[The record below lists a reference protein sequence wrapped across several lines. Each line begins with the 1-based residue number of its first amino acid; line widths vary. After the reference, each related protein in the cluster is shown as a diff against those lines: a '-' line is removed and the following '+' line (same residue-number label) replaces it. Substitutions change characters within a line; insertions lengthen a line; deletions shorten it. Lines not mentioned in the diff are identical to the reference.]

1 MSRRL
6 TADLTLPVTAPSVPD
21 LIATVDQL
29 WPRGATPTDED
40 LQALYAFPESLMRPW
55 VKVNF
60 ISSMDGAATVQGRSG
75 GLGDDNDKRI
85 FILGRRLCDVILV
98 GSATA
103 VAEKYRGVTRAEM
116 AGVDRAA
123 LGLAPVPTIAIV
135 TRNCTIEPTAPVITD
150 TEVAP
155 IIYTTSSADEG
166 RRAAVAEAGAEVV
179 LAGSTDVDLPAVV
192 ADLGKRGLSRVNCE
206 GGPRLFGSMIAAGV
220 VDELCL
226 SIAPLL
232 TSGDSGRIAVGDFPP
247 EPLRM
252 RLRSV
257 LHGEDLLMLR
267 YTR

>member
-1 MSRRL
+1 
-6 TADLTLPVTAPSVPD
+6 
-21 LIATVDQL
+21 VDQL
-29 WPRGATPTDED
+29 WPSAGTPSDED
-40 LQALYAFPESLMRPW
+40 LHAIYAFPEQLAKPW

-60 ISSMDGAATVQGRSG
+60 ISSLDGAATVQGRSG

-85 FILGRRLCDVILV
+85 FTVGRELCDVILV

-103 VAEKYRGVTRAEM
+103 ITEKYRGIRREDLT
-116 AGVDRAA
+116 GVDRAA

-135 TRNCTIEPTAPVITD
+135 TRSCTIEPDALVITD

-166 RRAAVAEAGAEVV
+166 RRAAVAAAGAEVV
-179 LAGSTDVDLPAVV
+179 LVGTDDVDLPALV
-192 ADLGKRGLSRVNCE
+192 ADLGRRGLYRVNGE

-220 VDELCL
+220 VNELCL
-226 SIAPLL
+226 SVAPLL

-247 EPLRM
+247 EPQRM

-257 LHGEDLLMLR
+257 LHGGDLLMLR

>member
-1 MSRRL
+1 MTSVDHL
-6 TADLTLPVTAPSVPD
+6 LPSGT
-21 LIATVDQL
+21 
-29 WPRGATPTDED
+29 TPTDDD
-40 LQALYAFPESLMRPW
+40 LRALYAFPEPLTAPW

-60 ISSMDGAATVQGRSG
+60 ISSLDGAATVQGRSG
-75 GLGDDNDKRI
+75 GLGDANDKRI
-85 FILGRRLCDVILV
+85 FLLGRQLCDVILV

-103 VAEKYRGVTRAEM
+103 VAEKYRGVKLKEM
-116 AGVDRAA
+116 DGADRAA

-135 TRNCTIEPTAPVITD
+135 TRNCTIEPSALVITD

-155 IIYTTSSADEG
+155 IIYTTSNADEA
-166 RRAAVAEAGAEVV
+166 RRTAVADAGAEVV
-179 LAGSTDVDLPAVV
+179 LVGEQDVDLPALV
-192 ADLGKRGLSRVNCE
+192 ADLGRRGLNRVNGE

-226 SIAPLL
+226 SVAPLL

-247 EPLRM
+247 APQRM

-257 LHGEDLLMLR
+257 LHGDDMLMLR

>member
-1 MSRRL
+1 MCR
-6 TADLTLPVTAPSVPD
+6 
-21 LIATVDQL
+21 VDQL
-29 WPRGATPTDED
+29 WPRGGTPTDDD
-40 LQALYAFPESLMRPW
+40 LHSLYAFPESLATPW

-60 ISSMDGAATVQGRSG
+60 ISSMDGAATVQGKSG

-85 FILGRRLCDVILV
+85 FRLGRELCDVILV

-103 VAEKYRGVTRAEM
+103 ITENYRGIKPEDM
-116 AGVDRAA
+116 AGIDRAA

-135 TRNCTIEPTAPVITD
+135 TRSCTIEPTALVIAD

-166 RRAAVAEAGAEVV
+166 RRAAVAAAGAEVV
-179 LAGSTDVDLPAVV
+179 LAGTDDVDLPAVV
-192 ADLGKRGLSRVNCE
+192 ADLGKRGLYRVNGE

-247 EPLRM
+247 QPQRM
-252 RLRSV
+252 HLRSV
-257 LHGEDLLMLR
+257 LHGGDLLMLR